1 MEPPPAVFA
10 QGDFQVASPARDCEQ
25 HSLMMAGRSDRTDV
39 AQIQAHDQIHL
50 APRVR
55 RFFSAYL
62 AADPLRRA
70 HLRKAVAYASRRFEF
85 DAPAVPS
92 LKEDIAAAL
101 AIAQKAVKIA
111 SATDIDEMIDGAE
124 SGSIN
129 SDLLLLADA
138 FATLALAY
146 RCVAGLYVADSTLGD
161 LGEASVGLA
170 LTAEREQDSVL
181 STSSDRGEGPAR
193 TYDAFA
199 SNIEVS
205 SNLSVSGPP
214 VASQNEELTV
224 SLSAISQR
232 LKEQILL
239 IA

>member
-1 MEPPPAVFA
+1 VFA
-10 QGDFQVASPARDCEQ
+10 QEDFQVASPARDCEQ
-25 HSLMMAGRSDRTDV
+25 HALMMAGRSDWTDV
-39 AQIQAHDQIHL
+39 AQIQVHDQIHL

-62 AADPLRRA
+62 AADPSRRA

-85 DAPAVPS
+85 DAPAAPS

-101 AIAQKAVKIA
+101 AIAHKAANIA
-111 SATDIDEMIDGAE
+111 YATDIDEMIDGAD

-146 RCVAGLYVADSTLGD
+146 RFVVGLYVTDSALAD

-170 LTAEREQDSVL
+170 LLAEHEQDSVL
-181 STSSDRGEGPAR
+181 SMTSVRGEGSAR
-193 TYDAFA
+193 AYDAFA
-199 SNIEVS
+199 SNIEIS
-205 SNLSVSGPP
+205 SNLSVSEPP
-214 VASQNEELTV
+214 VASRNEELTV

-232 LKEQILL
+232 LREQILL
-239 IA
+239 MA